1 MFQIYIKNK
10 IFKFICIVHFTKH
23 IASKQ
28 LCRKYCCKLLCCKQ
42 FTFKTHLQI
51 NTRELLSYIRF
62 ENNGTNTQMCRHAK
76 NMARMQILYKH

>member
-28 LCRKYCCKLLCCKQ
+28 LCKLLCCKQ
-42 FTFKTHLQI
+42 FTFKTQI

-76 NMARMQILYKH
+76 NMNLLQMP